1 MNHVWQ
7 FCQHAIFSYLEVNVN
22 ELLHIKNGY
31 LEYSRFFICY
41 FSHSTFCLQNK
52 ELLIELLMK

>member
-7 FCQHAIFSYLEVNVN
+7 FCQHAILSYLEVNVN

-31 LEYSRFFICY
+31 LEYSRFLSAMFPIQPFTY
-41 FSHSTFCLQNK
+41 KIKNY
-52 ELLIELLMK
+52 

>member
-22 ELLHIKNGY
+22 ELLQIKNGY
-31 LEYSRFFICY
+31 LEYSRFLSAMFPIQPFAY
-41 FSHSTFCLQNK
+41 KIKNY
-52 ELLIELLMK
+52 